1 MKVIACLV
9 TLGAAVNAFIA
20 PSSTISYC
28 STRSKTTDYLQA
40 TAPRNGHDDFV
51 SILKETREYATRAVA
66 SALVAG
72 ALWAAPAATTHVVW
86 PIHHSWFATT
96 SIASAKEMA
105 SASGSRVN
113 KDAESLLRYG
123 LPINNKEVCIIVLL
137 LYCDVVLNR
146 KMMISYILWLLLF
159 LGQIR
164 QLQSTVYDVKI
175 DIGSKRKSAALD
187 GVKKA
192 RTMVKTKANGKMIP
206 SCRDADACAELL
218 AKISAELDPLERAL
232 RDSVE
237 SFTGSEQERAALDRA
252 YESQEM
258 IAKLIGLVEE
268 NMVPAGYKATVPSQY
283 SDLPQLEGRATVEMV
298 FKKPDNAPFNVN
310 GQNFPKAKL
319 TMVIDGYTGAY

>member
-1 MKVIACLV
+1 
-9 TLGAAVNAFIA
+9 
-20 PSSTISYC
+20 
-28 STRSKTTDYLQA
+28 
-40 TAPRNGHDDFV
+40 
-51 SILKETREYATRAVA
+51 
-66 SALVAG
+66 
-72 ALWAAPAATTHVVW
+72 
-86 PIHHSWFATT
+86 
-96 SIASAKEMA
+96 
-105 SASGSRVN
+105 
-113 KDAESLLRYG
+113 
-123 LPINNKEVCIIVLL
+123 
-137 LYCDVVLNR
+137 
-146 KMMISYILWLLLF
+146 MMISYILWLLLF

-268 NMVPAGYKATVPSQY
+268 NMVPAGYKASVPSQY

-319 TMVIDGYTGAY
+319 TMVIDGYTGAYGLS